1 MEIKEASSEKILTLE
16 VDILDGQY
24 ASISYAIQYIV
35 KLALL
40 QQELRFP

>member
-1 MEIKEASSEKILTLE
+1 MEIKEASSEILTLE
-16 VDILDGQY
+16 VGILDGQY

>member
-1 MEIKEASSEKILTLE
+1 MEIKEASSEILTLE

-24 ASISYAIQYIV
+24 ASINYAIQYIV

>member
-16 VDILDGQY
+16 ADILDGQY
-24 ASISYAIQYIV
+24 ASINYAIHYIA